1 MALNIYSRRQ
11 QWKRILFVIAA
22 IIGVSSLLYTDK
34 LIKKLAQ
41 EERKKVELWAKGTR
55 MVTNTSDEDTDISF
69 VFEVIRDN
77 ETVPVIL
84 TGENGDIISH
94 RNLDSLK
101 SRDLE
106 YVKRQ
111 LEEMRQ
117 EKEPIEVSL
126 ANNGKNYIYYKNSKL
141 FYQLKYYPYVQL
153 GVISLFV
160 LVSYFAFS
168 TSRRAEQDQVWVGM
182 AKETAHQLGTP
193 LSSLIA
199 WMEFLK
205 MKGVDESTI
214 ADMRKDIK
222 RLEVITER
230 FSKIGAKPDLAPH
243 SILEVLQESVHYI
256 QSRSSK
262 KVEFEINVHT
272 SSETQVALN
281 IPLFAWV
288 IENLCRNAVDAMEG
302 AGKITVEMHENN
314 NQVII
319 DVSDTGKGI
328 PKSKQQTIFEPGFTT
343 KKRGWGLGLSLTK
356 RIIENYHGG
365 KIAVKHSEPGKGTT
379 FRINLAK
386 A

>member
-1 MALNIYSRRQ
+1 MNIYSRRQ
-11 QWKRILFVIAA
+11 RWKRILFVTAA
-22 IIGVSSLLYTDK
+22 IIGISSLLYTDQ

-55 MVTNTSDEDTDISF
+55 MLANITDEEIDISF

-84 TGENGDIISH
+84 TAEDGTIISH
-94 RNLDSLK
+94 RNLDSLR
-101 SRDLE
+101 SRNIEYLE
-106 YVKRQ
+106 RE
-111 LEEMRQ
+111 LEAMRQ
-117 EKEPIEVSL
+117 EKEPIEVGL
-126 ANNGKNYIYYKNSKL
+126 ANNRKNYIYYKNSKL
-141 FYQLKYYPYVQL
+141 FYQLKYYPYIQL

-205 MKGVDESTI
+205 LKGVDEETI
-214 ADMRKDIK
+214 TDIKKDIK

-230 FSKIGAKPDLAPH
+230 FSKIGATPDLTPQP
-243 SILEVLQESVHYI
+243 ILEVLQESVHYI

-262 KVEFEINVHT
+262 KVEFEINVQT
-272 SSETQVALN
+272 SSEIQVALN

-302 AGKITVEMHENN
+302 AGKITVEMNDNAGH
-314 NQVII
+314 VVI

-328 PKSKQQTIFEPGFTT
+328 PKSKQKTIFEPGFTT
-343 KKRGWGLGLSLTK
+343 KKRGWGLGLSLTR

-365 KIAVKHSEPGKGTT
+365 KIFVKQSELGKGTT
-379 FRINLAK
+379 FRIILNK

>member
-1 MALNIYSRRQ
+1 MNIYSRRQ
-11 QWKRILFVIAA
+11 RWKRILFVTAA
-22 IIGVSSLLYTDK
+22 LIGISSLLYTDQ

-55 MVTNTSDEDTDISF
+55 MLANISDEDIDISF

-84 TGENGDIISH
+84 TTEDGTIISH
-94 RNLDSLK
+94 RNLDSLR
-101 SRDLE
+101 SSDAEYLE
-106 YVKRQ
+106 RE
-111 LEEMRQ
+111 LEAMRQ
-117 EKEPIEVSL
+117 EKEPIEVGL
-126 ANNGKNYIYYKNSKL
+126 ANNRKNYIYYKNSRL
-141 FYQLKYYPYVQL
+141 FYQLKYYPYIQL

-205 MKGVDESTI
+205 MKGVDENTI
-214 ADMRKDIK
+214 ADIKKDIK

-230 FSKIGAKPDLAPH
+230 FSKIGATPDLAPQ
-243 SILEVLQESVHYI
+243 SILDVLQESVNYI
-256 QSRSSK
+256 KSRSSK
-262 KVEFEINVHT
+262 KVEFEIDVHT

-302 AGKITVEMHENN
+302 TGKITVEMTDSTSN
-314 NQVII
+314 VVI

-328 PKSKQQTIFEPGFTT
+328 PKSKQKTIFEPGFTT
-343 KKRGWGLGLSLTK
+343 KKRGWGLGLSLTR

-365 KIAVKHSEPGKGTT
+365 KIFVKQSEPGKGTT
-379 FRINLAK
+379 FRIILNK

>member
-1 MALNIYSRRQ
+1 M
-11 QWKRILFVIAA
+11 FVTAA
-22 IIGVSSLLYTDK
+22 IIGISSLLYTDQ

-55 MVTNTSDEDTDISF
+55 MLANISDEEIDISF

-84 TGENGDIISH
+84 TAEDGTIISY
-94 RNLDSLK
+94 RNLDSLRSK
-101 SRDLE
+101 DVQ
-106 YVKRQ
+106 YVQRQ

-117 EKEPIEVSL
+117 EKEPIEVGL
-126 ANNGKNYIYYKNSKL
+126 ANNRKNYIYYKNSKL

-160 LVSYFAFS
+160 IVSYFAFS

-205 MKGVDESTI
+205 MKGVDENTI
-214 ADMRKDIK
+214 EDIKKDIK
-222 RLEVITER
+222 RLEIITER

-262 KVEFEINVHT
+262 RVEFEINVHT

-302 AGKITVEMHENN
+302 TGKITVEMQDSN
-314 NQVII
+314 NQVVI

-328 PKSKQQTIFEPGFTT
+328 PKSKQKTIFEPGFTT

-356 RIIENYHGG
+356 RIVENYHGG
-365 KIAVKHSEPGKGTT
+365 KIFVKNSEPGKGTT
-379 FRINLAK
+379 FRIILGK